1 MNVVKMCVLF
11 LLLNLF
17 IKNEYVL
24 VSIYGCPSLMAQ
36 MVKKVNVKVA
46 QSCPTLYSPWN
57 SPGQNTGV
65 GNLSLLQGIF
75 PTQGT
80 NPGFPHCRQILY
92 WLTYQRSPRKLDWVA
107 YPFSS
112 RSSQPSN

>member
-24 VSIYGCPSLMAQ
+24 ASIYECPSLVAQ
-36 MVKKVNVKVA
+36 MVKKVKVKAA
-46 QSCPTLYSPWN
+46 QMCPTLYSPWN

-75 PTQGT
+75 PTQ
-80 NPGFPHCRQILY
+80 
-92 WLTYQRSPRKLDWVA
+92 
-107 YPFSS
+107 
-112 RSSQPSN
+112 RSSQVSCTAGGFFTSQATREAHSLRCPWELVGIFLLP

>member
-24 VSIYGCPSLMAQ
+24 VSIYGCPFLMAQ
-36 MVKKVNVKVA
+36 MVKKVKVKVA

-75 PTQGT
+75 PTQRSKPYSFHFRACDGSVKIFYFF
-80 NPGFPHCRQILY
+80 PGPVLESCTFLRIC
-92 WLTYQRSPRKLDWVA
+92 
-107 YPFSS
+107 PFL
-112 RSSQPSN
+112 P